1 MEPYTRLVYK
11 DPKSFDGVL
20 GQSNCCALREQQCW
34 TKQNAQATSQPISCS
49 VRGLGLNIFTRV
61 APGCG
66 SGVALSGHFA
76 NGRSPDGVAGADQ
89 VVDVPHVLLR
99 KREVVVQ
106 ECDVQLGE
114 ETCVQVANIF
124 FSG

>member
-1 MEPYTRLVYK
+1 M
-11 DPKSFDGVL
+11 
-20 GQSNCCALREQQCW
+20 
-34 TKQNAQATSQPISCS
+34 
-49 VRGLGLNIFTRV
+49 

-99 KREVVVQ
+99 KREVVVK

-114 ETCVQVANIF
+114 ETCVQVANIVF
-124 FSG
+124 LGTSLTTIERNPLAAVRPQYWIYL